1 MMLHLHYVNIEICLY
16 EIGYDI
22 IDVPNL
28 TTTVALTRHLFKDFR
43 TLYEAE
49 NEAWKLGFKIARNVL
64 PKARSLTRSRYTHC
78 C

>member
-1 MMLHLHYVNIEICLY
+1 MSELQYVNTEICLY

-22 IDVPNL
+22 IGVKNF
-28 TTTVALTRHLFKDFR
+28 TITVALTRHLFKDFR